1 MSKHNLISE
10 QEASDRFQ
18 LFTYI
23 RSKFG
28 KTGKYLL
35 YEGNVEMEGSVDLQV
50 LCANAK
56 ANGVIVAGNL
66 TVTGVLYQPDIDHG
80 ETLFV
85 TGNLHAKSVN
95 KGGAEFYIK
104 GNLVV
109 EQTIYGY
116 YNHGSLVVEGD
127 TEAVTIFS
135 EDHYFKFGGDV
146 QGLVIDTGKV
156 DGVEADYNT
165 TEPLLDELI
174 KNDHYSDSGKL
185 NEYINTGRHIIN
197 AEYISALKRNWS
209 FDAEKKTAVAPQLIS
224 LPEVKYRFDL
234 NKYKPF
240 DEFSFDKIIF
250 FDGHAFIDGDL
261 NQEWAEKTL
270 AELGSAPDLDST
282 LILVNGT
289 LTVAGTIHP
298 SDDSFPFLL
307 VLGNVQCDVLLSYD
321 ECIYITGDADITY
334 AFDGNYNDG
343 SIVIEGKTRVPYV
356 LNSDHS
362 STLDPQGA
370 IVINYY
376 GDADD
381 FFEYDYTRKDFERV
395 IVSSVLD
402 QDNRIKPAVF
412 IKLLKAGK
420 SPLKKGARPARLIL
434 EEELKQL
441 STGKTEIVE
450 LDLTGK
456 KLKEFPVA
464 LTKLTSLKKLILN
477 DNSIES
483 VPAGIKDLVN
493 LEELEMERCGLKNL
507 PAEIGLLPNLKV
519 LNVANNS
526 GLVLPENINN
536 LSSLQELN
544 ISYNIGFGLPATLSG
559 LNNLEELKCYQCST
573 AAPIEFPL
581 AIIQLSGLKRLL
593 MGSNSIVTIP
603 DNILEL
609 QNLEELNLDASLCY
623 LNSIPD
629 LSKLKNLKTLHA
641 DGLISYTTRPTPKQN
656 LLKSF
661 FQLTGLEALYL
672 DRHGERKE
680 KFIKM
685 NDFEEM
691 EKNLAH
697 DPERLAELAA
707 KLSRAP
713 NIVYG
718 DGKKGTLREA
728 LKPEHLEGIS
738 QLQNLKM
745 LDLSFNGLTSLPEE
759 IFALKNLQFLNLQY
773 NALPTSER
781 LKISRNL
788 PGCTIDFRDNR
799 IDDTADSEDVKQWQ
813 AMNTLIK
820 EANTLMGAKS
830 DKEKLQQSLKK
841 YDEVLA
847 FFSSGKVVDEYNLLY
862 AHYGKA
868 YAYYHLTA
876 NHTDSI
882 SAEDMLVL
890 NQAAIQHGL
899 STLDLVPAM
908 IWHFTD
914 LGKFHEEVS
923 RFAANTVAWKM
934 HLLTNSKEELEKAL
948 AIVQKGVNHIQ
959 REEHFYIYDT
969 QVRLLLKLERKEE
982 AYQIVKRI
990 LAQSPNFGD
999 FQDIKQDADYNN
1011 WVAKK

>member
-1 MSKHNLISE
+1 MSKHNLITE

-23 RSKFG
+23 RGKFG

-66 TVTGVLYQPDIDHG
+66 TITGVLYQPDIDHG

-104 GNLVV
+104 GNLIV

-116 YNHGSLVVEGD
+116 YNHGSLIVEGD

-209 FDAEKKTAVAPQLIS
+209 FDAAKDSGVAPQLIS

-234 NKYKPF
+234 SKYEPF

-250 FDGHAFIDGDL
+250 FDGNAFIDGDL

-270 AELGSAPDLDST
+270 AELGSEPDPDST

-298 SDDSFPFLL
+298 SNESFPFLL
-307 VLGNVQCDVLLSYD
+307 VTGNVQCDVLLSYD
-321 ECIYITGDADITY
+321 ECIHITGDADITY

-362 STLDPQGA
+362 SALDPQGA
-370 IVINYY
+370 IIINYF
-376 GDADD
+376 GNTDD

-395 IVSSVLD
+395 IVSAALD
-402 QDNRIKPAVF
+402 QNNRIKPAVF

-441 STGKTEIVE
+441 SIGKSEIVE

-483 VPAGIKDLVN
+483 VPTGIKELVN

-536 LSSLQELN
+536 LTSLQALN
-544 ISYNIGFGLPATLSG
+544 ISYNIGFGLPAALSR
-559 LNNLEELKCYQCST
+559 LKNLEELKCYQCST

-581 AIIQLSGLKRLL
+581 AVTQLSGLKRLL
-593 MGSNSIVTIP
+593 MGSNSILSIP
-603 DNILEL
+603 DSILDL
-609 QNLEELNLDASLCY
+609 RNLEELNLDSSLCY

-641 DGLISYTTRPTPKQN
+641 DGLISYTTRPTPKQS

-661 FQLTGLEALYL
+661 FHLTGLEALYL

-759 IFALKNLQFLNLQY
+759 IFALKSLQFLNLQY

-781 LKISRNL
+781 LKISRSL

-820 EANTLMGAKS
+820 EANALMGAKS

-876 NHTDSI
+876 NHAGSI
-882 SAEDMLVL
+882 SAEEMLAF
-890 NQAAIQHGL
+890 NEAAIQHGL
-899 STLDLVPAM
+899 RTLDLVPAM

-934 HLLTNSKEELEKAL
+934 HLLTNDTSELEKAL
-948 AIVQKGVNHIQ
+948 AIVQKGVEHIQ

-969 QVRLLLKLERKEE
+969 QVRILLKLERKEE

-999 FQDIKQDADYNN
+999 FQDIKQHADYNN

>member
-1 MSKHNLISE
+1 MSKHNLITE

-23 RSKFG
+23 RGKFG

-116 YNHGSLVVEGD
+116 YNHGSLIVEGD

-146 QGLVIDTGKV
+146 QGVVIDTGKV
-156 DGVEADYNT
+156 DGVEADYDT

-209 FDAEKKTAVAPQLIS
+209 SDKEKETAVAPQLIS

-234 NKYKPF
+234 SKYEPF
-240 DEFSFDKIIF
+240 DEFSFEKIIF
-250 FDGHAFIDGDL
+250 FDGNAFIDGDL

-270 AELGSAPDLDST
+270 ADLGSEPDLDST

-298 SDDSFPFLL
+298 SEDSFPFLL

-321 ECIYITGDADITY
+321 ECIHITGDADITY

-370 IVINYY
+370 ILINYY

-395 IVSSVLD
+395 IVSSALD
-402 QDNRIKPAVF
+402 QDNRIKPTVF

-441 STGKTEIVE
+441 STGKSEIVE

-536 LSSLQELN
+536 LTSLQVLN
-544 ISYNIGFGLPATLSG
+544 ITHNIGFGLPATLTG
-559 LNNLEELKCYQCST
+559 LKNLEELICYQCST

-581 AIIQLSGLKRLL
+581 AITQLSGLKRLL
-593 MGSNSIVTIP
+593 MGSNSILSIP
-603 DNILEL
+603 DSMLNL

-623 LNSIPD
+623 INSIPD

-661 FQLTGLEALYL
+661 FQLTGLEALSF

-685 NDFEEM
+685 NDFEQM

-773 NALPTSER
+773 NALPTGER

-799 IDDTADSEDVKQWQ
+799 TDDTADSEDVKQWQ

-820 EANTLMGAKS
+820 EANALMGAKS

-841 YDEVLA
+841 YDEVLT

-876 NHTDSI
+876 NHAGSI
-882 SAEDMLVL
+882 SAEEMLAL
-890 NQAAIQHGL
+890 KQAEIQHGL
-899 STLDLVPAM
+899 RTLDLVPAM

-914 LGKFHEEVS
+914 LGKFHEEVC
-923 RFAANTVAWKM
+923 RFAANTVAWNM
-934 HLLTNSKEELEKAL
+934 HLHTNSKEELEKAL
-948 AIVQKGVNHIQ
+948 AIVQKGGDYIQ

-969 QVRLLLKLERKEE
+969 QVRILLKLERKEE

-999 FQDIKQDADYNN
+999 FQDIKQNAEYNN
-1011 WVAKK
+1011 WMAKK

>member
-1 MSKHNLISE
+1 MSKHNLITE
-10 QEASDRFQ
+10 QEAIDRFQ
-18 LFTYI
+18 LSTYI
-23 RSKFG
+23 GARFG
-28 KTGKYLL
+28 KAGRYLL
-35 YEGNVEMEGSVDLQV
+35 YEGNVEMEGSVNLQE
-50 LCANAK
+50 LCSNAK

-66 TVTGVLYQPDIDHG
+66 TITGVLYQPDINDG
-80 ETLFV
+80 EPLFV

-95 KGGAEFYIK
+95 KGGAEFYVK

-127 TEAVTIFS
+127 TEAVTIFA
-135 EDHYFKFGGDV
+135 EDHYFRFCGDV
-146 QGLVIDTGKV
+146 QGLVINTGEIV
-156 DGVEADYNT
+156 GVEADYNT

-174 KNDHYSDSGKL
+174 KNDHYSDTGKL
-185 NEYINTGRHIIN
+185 DQYINEGRNIINTEYI
-197 AEYISALKRNWS
+197 AALKRNWS
-209 FDAEKKTAVAPQLIS
+209 YDPEKNTSAAPQLIS

-234 NKYKPF
+234 SKYEPF
-240 DEFSFDKIIF
+240 NEFRFDKIIF

-261 NQEWAEKTL
+261 NQQWAEKTVT
-270 AELGSAPDLDST
+270 ELGADPDLDSA
-282 LILVNGT
+282 LILVNGN
-289 LTVAGTIHP
+289 LTVAGTISP
-298 SDDSFPFLL
+298 SDECFPFLL
-307 VLGNVQCDVLLSYD
+307 VLGNVQCDVLQSYD

-343 SIVIEGKTRVPYV
+343 SIVIEGKTRVPYI

-370 IVINYY
+370 ILINYY

-381 FFEYDYTRKDFERV
+381 FFEYDYTLKDFERV
-395 IVSSVLD
+395 IIPPALD
-402 QDNRIKPAVF
+402 QNGSILPDVF

-420 SPLKKGARPARLIL
+420 SPLKKGARPARLIVA
-434 EEELKQL
+434 EELQQL
-441 STGKTEIVE
+441 SNGNTEIVE
-450 LDLTGK
+450 LDLSGK
-456 KLKEFPVA
+456 KLKEFPVT

-483 VPAGIKDLVN
+483 IPAGIKELVN

-507 PAEIGLLPNLKV
+507 PAEIGLLPNLKL
-519 LNVANNS
+519 LNVANNN
-526 GLVLPENINN
+526 GLVLPESINN
-536 LSSLQELN
+536 LTSLQVLN
-544 ISYNIGFGLPATLSG
+544 ISYNAGFGLPATLEG
-559 LNNLEELKCYQCST
+559 LKSLEELKCYQCST
-573 AAPIEFPL
+573 AAPIEFPV
-581 AIIQLSGLKRLL
+581 AITHLSGLKRLF

-603 DNILEL
+603 DSILEL
-609 QNLEELNLDASLCY
+609 QNLEELDLNSSLCY

-629 LSKLKNLKTLHA
+629 LSQLKNLKTLHA
-641 DGLISYTTRPTPKQN
+641 NGLISYTTRPTPKQN

-685 NDFEEM
+685 NEFEEM

-707 KLSRAP
+707 KLTRAP

-759 IFALKNLQFLNLQY
+759 VFALKGLQFLDLQY
-773 NALPTSER
+773 NALSTSER
-781 LKISRNL
+781 LKISKNL

-799 IDDTADSEDVKQWQ
+799 TDDTADSEDVKQWH
-813 AMNTLIK
+813 AMNTLMK
-820 EANTLMGAKS
+820 EANALMGAKS
-830 DKEKLQQSLKK
+830 DKEKLVQSLKK

-847 FFSSGKVVDEYNLLY
+847 FFSSGKVVDQYNLLY

-868 YAYYHLTA
+868 YAYFHLTA
-876 NHTDSI
+876 NHKDSI
-882 SAEDMLVL
+882 SVEEMLAL
-890 NQAAIQHGL
+890 DQAAIQHGL
-899 STLDLVPAM
+899 RTLELVPVM
-908 IWHFTD
+908 IWHFTE
-914 LGKFHEEVS
+914 LGKFHEEVC
-923 RFAANTVAWKM
+923 RFASNTVAWKM
-934 HLLTNSKEELEKAL
+934 HLLTSDKAELEKAL
-948 AIVQKGVNHIQ
+948 AIVQKGVDYIE
-959 REEHFYIYDT
+959 REAHYYIYDT
-969 QVRLLLKLERKEE
+969 QVRILLKLERKEE

-990 LAQSPNFGD
+990 LALSPDFGD
-999 FQDIKQDADYNN
+999 FQDIKQGTDYNN
-1011 WVAKK
+1011 WLARK